1 MTTETLLVQ
10 ARELSEEIKQ
20 SEGDKRFDL
29 HQKLHRNLEKIRM
42 LGGHVPAYL
51 RDLDLDL
58 VDEEIEDTFD
68 NMPV

>member
-1 MTTETLLVQ
+1 MTVEELLRQ
-10 ARELSEEIKQ
+10 ARDLSEEIKGT
-20 SEGDKRFDL
+20 EGDERYAL
-29 HQKLHRNLEKIRM
+29 HQKLHRALENIRI

-58 VDEEIEDTFD
+58 VDEEVEDTFD